1 MEKKTELSAEEKER
15 RKRILKEKLPS
26 GPPRKS
32 LRKMNVD
39 PETLLNNEPIHYF
52 SNKTYSK
59 STEKGDFGAYQYNTG
74 DHHIVFEDYPPR
86 LPVEVHL
93 NKSKFIHK
101 VALIELHSSTDG
113 RTDNLT
119 SAVIESHCND

>member
-1 MEKKTELSAEEKER
+1 MVDYEQKRLQNILDRKNKIFELKIHEKKAELSAEEKER

-59 STEKGDFGAYQYNTG
+59 STEKEDFGAYQYNTG

-86 LPVEVHL
+86 LPVEDL
-93 NKSKFIHK
+93 MLEDLCEDK
-101 VALIELHSSTDG
+101 E
-113 RTDNLT
+113 
-119 SAVIESHCND
+119 